1 MTTPNPAVA
10 LNPQEWR
17 ERFIRVILKVAS
29 LLGVVILAAA
39 FPIAAAT
46 DRILYVVLY
55 LLLLA
60 AAFASMPYAPRVYIL
75 LAVILAVGV
84 DLILTRGVWANGSL
98 FLMAAV
104 VLASLL
110 LDNRADFITLGV
122 IAIFHAVIAGLSLGE
137 KIVIHSPTGDDVG
150 VMGWVVYVADFV
162 ILGAIVL
169 IASTMLKNALAK
181 AFRQIS
187 DSFLAVEIEKKR
199 LEERV
204 QKRTEEIEA
213 HINQFRASTAIAQ
226 VIAQSQGYEDLLENI
241 VRGVAQEFNYSHVG
255 VFILDHQKRNVYLQT
270 VSEKGDASML
280 GQIFRLSADRKNPL
294 NVAIEKNVSILVSG
308 TEGVNFAR
316 DPNFPRARSR
326 MIIPLTARGNQIGAL
341 DIQSSRLSAFKQED
355 VEVLETLADLTATT
369 YNNILLNEEIN
380 RIGAQLETSASAQT
394 QQIWSKFTSR
404 NKSAYQYTPA
414 GVRPIFSREKG
425 ADPDALYVPVVLHEQ
440 TIGTIKLKKRKGDAE
455 GWTERQRDL
464 VEKISAQTAL
474 ALENSR
480 LVDEAQKSALR
491 NQMIATFSSHVRETL
506 DIDTVIQAAA
516 TELRK
521 VFDLKEAEVIIGSA
535 PSSSQTDDK
544 G

>member
-137 KIVIHSPTGDDVG
+137 KIVIHSPTGNDVG